1 MNRQMERARAR
12 YKEVELPAELDFAVA
27 SAIRAGDRKR
37 RSRHGLRRTAAV
49 LASCCACFVLLLNVS
64 PTFAQAVEAVPV
76 LGALARVVTVREYR
90 IEDKEHL
97 IDVRLPAL
105 ENTGN
110 TDLEQRINTEISTR
124 IQQVLD
130 EAEARARADKEA
142 FVATG
147 GQAEDFIP
155 IIIDVDYEIK
165 CQNGHYLSFVLTKT
179 ETLANAYTEYYA
191 YNIDLETGR
200 ELTLWDL
207 LGPDWK
213 RIANEAV
220 RAGIDERSQDPANVY
235 FDGSDGIEG
244 FQSIRDDQPFYL
256 NESGSP
262 VVVFEKYEIA
272 PGYMGM
278 QEFEVGS
285 LLPND
290 A

>member
-1 MNRQMERARAR
+1 MLALLADSTNVERPGYTMSERAVGAT
-12 YKEVELPAELDFAVA
+12 F
-27 SAIRAGDRKR
+27 KR
-37 RSRHGLRRTAAV
+37 QFTGCDKRIIVT
-49 LASCCACFVLLLNVS
+49 
-64 PTFAQAVEAVPV
+64 TFASNV
-76 LGALARVVTVREYR
+76 
-90 IEDKEHL
+90 H
-97 IDVRLPAL
+97 
-105 ENTGN
+105 
-110 TDLEQRINTEISTR
+110 R

-165 CQNGHYLSFVLTKT
+165 CQNGHYLSFILTKT

-200 ELTLWDL
+200 ELTLRDL

-213 RIANEAV
+213 LIANEAV

-262 VVVFEKYEIA
+262 VVVFSKYEIA